1 MTTSMNASE
10 AMLSRH
16 SVRKYVPHTPIASSE
31 LNEILELAGSAPSAW
46 NLQHWRFLVFQ
57 QEDTKQKLLPIAYNQ
72 QQVVDCSAVIAVL
85 GDTQAN
91 LMASELYGEQLQAGN
106 ISQQVHDT
114 LVGNI
119 NRAYA
124 SSEQVGTEAAIL
136 NSSLAAMQ
144 LMLAAKEKGWD
155 TCSMGGFSKEQFVT
169 EFNIPSRYVP
179 VMLIT
184 LGKAAAPAHA
194 TSRLPLERTVFH
206 ESFPANQ

>member
-1 MTTSMNASE
+1 MTISMTASE

-16 SVRKYVPHTPIASSE
+16 SVRKYVPNTPIAATE
-31 LNEILELAGSAPSAW
+31 LNEILELAASAPSSW

-57 QEDTKQKLLPIAYNQ
+57 QEETKQKLLPISYNQ

-91 LMASELYGEQLQAGN
+91 LMAPELYGEQLQAGN
-106 ISQQVHDT
+106 ITQQVHDT

-119 NRAYA
+119 NRAYE
-124 SSEQVGTEAAIL
+124 SSAQLGTEEAIR
-136 NSSLAAMQ
+136 NGSLASMQ
-144 LMLAAKEKGWD
+144 LMLAAKAKGWD
-155 TCSMGGFSKEQFVT
+155 TCPMGGFNKEQFVT

-179 VMLIT
+179 VILIT

-206 ESFPANQ
+206 ETFPANQ

>member
-1 MTTSMNASE
+1 MTTSMTASE

-16 SVRKYVPHTPIASSE
+16 SVRKYVPNTPIAATE
-31 LNEILELAGSAPSAW
+31 LNEILELGASAPSSW

-57 QEDTKQKLLPIAYNQ
+57 QEETKQKLLPISYNQ

-91 LMASELYGEQLQAGN
+91 LMAPELYGEQLQAGN
-106 ISQQVHDT
+106 ITQQVHDT

-119 NRAYA
+119 NRAYE
-124 SSEQVGTEAAIL
+124 SSAQLGTEEAIR
-136 NSSLAAMQ
+136 NGSLASMQ
-144 LMLAAKEKGWD
+144 LMLAAKAKGWD
-155 TCSMGGFSKEQFVT
+155 TCPMGGFNKEQFVT

-206 ESFPANQ
+206 ETFPANQ

>member
-10 AMLSRH
+10 TMLSRH

-136 NSSLAAMQ
+136 NSSLAAM
-144 LMLAAKEKGWD
+144 
-155 TCSMGGFSKEQFVT
+155 
-169 EFNIPSRYVP
+169 
-179 VMLIT
+179 
-184 LGKAAAPAHA
+184 
-194 TSRLPLERTVFH
+194 H
-206 ESFPANQ
+206 E

>member
-1 MTTSMNASE
+1 MTTSMTVSE

-16 SVRKYVPHTPIASSE
+16 SVRKYVPNTPISATE
-31 LNEILELAGSAPSAW
+31 LNEILELAASAPSSW

-57 QEDTKQKLLPIAYNQ
+57 QEETKQKLLPISYNQ

-91 LMASELYGEQLQAGN
+91 LMAPELYGEQLQAGN

-124 SSEQVGTEAAIL
+124 SSAQLGTEEAIR
-136 NSSLAAMQ
+136 NGSLASMQ
-144 LMLAAKEKGWD
+144 LMLAAKAKGWD
-155 TCSMGGFSKEQFVT
+155 TCPMGGFNKEQFVA
-169 EFNIPSRYVP
+169 EFSIPSRFVP

-206 ESFPANQ
+206 ETFPANQ

>member
-1 MTTSMNASE
+1 MTISMTASE

-16 SVRKYVPHTPIASSE
+16 SVRKYVPNTPIAATE
-31 LNEILELAGSAPSAW
+31 LNEILELAASAPSSW

-57 QEDTKQKLLPIAYNQ
+57 QEETKQKLLPISYNQ

-91 LMASELYGEQLQAGN
+91 LMAPELYGEQLQAGN
-106 ISQQVHDT
+106 ITQQVHDT

-119 NRAYA
+119 NRAYE
-124 SSEQVGTEAAIL
+124 SSAQLGTEEAIR
-136 NSSLAAMQ
+136 NGSLASMQ
-144 LMLAAKEKGWD
+144 LMLAAKAKGWD
-155 TCSMGGFSKEQFVT
+155 TCPMGGFNKEQFVT

-206 ESFPANQ
+206 ETFPANQ

>member
-1 MTTSMNASE
+1 MTTSMTTSE

-16 SVRKYVPHTPIASSE
+16 SVRKYVPNTPIAPAE
-31 LNEILELAGSAPSAW
+31 LSEILELAASAPSSW

-57 QEDTKQKLLPIAYNQ
+57 QEETKQKLLPISYNQ

-91 LMASELYGEQLQAGN
+91 LMAPELYGEQLQAGN
-106 ISQQVHDT
+106 ITQQVHDT

-119 NRAYA
+119 NRAYE
-124 SSEQVGTEAAIL
+124 SSAQLGTEEAIR
-136 NSSLAAMQ
+136 NGSLASMQ
-144 LMLAAKEKGWD
+144 LMLAAKAKGWD
-155 TCSMGGFSKEQFVT
+155 TCPMGGFNKEQFVT

-206 ESFPANQ
+206 ETFPANQ